1 MTRCFGTVFKRPLFK
16 KEEKRE
22 ETKQKESAGRH
33 RTFSFF
39 FTIYYGPPW
48 KMDDLSALTG
58 QYKSSGSAGDSQ
70 LILADDDTITKEHI
84 EYLEL
89 YFVFIYKY
97 LSAVFYL
104 FLSVATAAAA
114 SCLCKWPDE

>member
-1 MTRCFGTVFKRPLFK
+1 
-16 KEEKRE
+16 
-22 ETKQKESAGRH
+22 
-33 RTFSFF
+33 
-39 FTIYYGPPW
+39 
-48 KMDDLSALTG
+48 MDDLSALTG

>member
-1 MTRCFGTVFKRPLFK
+1 
-16 KEEKRE
+16 
-22 ETKQKESAGRH
+22 
-33 RTFSFF
+33 
-39 FTIYYGPPW
+39 
-48 KMDDLSALTG
+48 MDDLSALTG

-104 FLSVATAAAA
+104 FLSRVRWRRRRRLLVYANDLMNNSLAAR
-114 SCLCKWPDE
+114 LCFRSAR